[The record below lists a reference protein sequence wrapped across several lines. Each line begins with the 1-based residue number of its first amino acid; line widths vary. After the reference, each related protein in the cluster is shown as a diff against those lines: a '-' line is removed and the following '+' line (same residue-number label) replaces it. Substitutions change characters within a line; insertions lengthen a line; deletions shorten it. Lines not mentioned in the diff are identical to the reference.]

1 MIAVVDVKIQAE
13 NPNMPLFPWR
23 AFVGSP
29 SSIRVR
35 NVPKRIG
42 NWHITKTY
50 VQVSYPDNS
59 LKTID
64 CVLVGGVYVATVD
77 GANVSGT
84 VTNGYTIFADG
95 IDENNNVVTGYVL
108 GKGDIYI
115 LEADSTI
122 TSSNNKYSVKLLS
135 SETDLE
141 LVGDA
146 YVADDKLYIIDY
158 DGVQKTIGEIPE
170 NLSVETLSA
179 NSISGTSLSADSI
192 NLDGKDLTTQI
203 KNIQDTVNEKQDKI
217 YLNGILKGNGFGRIE
232 VANLTETHDVWTVT
246 GFPSSYQY
254 EYSVSETYM
263 QNPEG
268 EYVWYYS
275 VNVNSCNNPDWSYT
289 QDLSEEY
296 LGFYSYTRLDEFSAT
311 LRDWSYSYPDP
322 LATYDVTATVQRNV
336 NVYGIATTDELYYS
350 QNEIFNDPLINA
362 VVLTNREA
370 NYLDATSI
378 TDYLNIR
385 LPSITTGKATDIVLT
400 VKTGETVPSVSI
412 YPPNAKFI
420 TSDSDWKTL
429 ASNSY
434 NVFSFTSSGISNTWI
449 VGRITSAIS

>member
-77 GANVSGT
+77 ASNVSGT

-122 TSSNNKYSVKLLS
+122 ASSTTKYSVKLLS

-146 YVADDKLYIIDY
+146 YIADDKLYIIDY

-179 NSISGTSLSADSI
+179 NSISGTSLSADAI

-203 KNIQDTVNEKQDKI
+203 KNIQDTVNEKQNKI
-217 YLNGILKGNGFGRIE
+217 YLNGILKGNGFGRID
-232 VANLTETHDVWTVT
+232 VADLTETRDVWTVT
-246 GFPSSYQY
+246 GFPSYYKY
-254 EYSVSETYM
+254 EYTVSETYT
-263 QNPEG
+263 QNPDG
-268 EYVWYYS
+268 DYVWYYT
-275 VNVNSCNNPDWSYT
+275 VNVTSCNNPDWSYT

-296 LGFYSYTRLDEFSAT
+296 LGFYSYERLDEFPAT
-311 LRDWSYSYPDP
+311 LRDWSYSYPEP
-322 LATYDVTATVQRNV
+322 LATYDVV
-336 NVYGIATTDELYYS
+336 
-350 QNEIFNDPLINA
+350 
-362 VVLTNREA
+362 
-370 NYLDATSI
+370 
-378 TDYLNIR
+378 
-385 LPSITTGKATDIVLT
+385 
-400 VKTGETVPSVSI
+400 
-412 YPPNAKFI
+412 AK
-420 TSDSDWKTL
+420 
-429 ASNSY
+429 
-434 NVFSFTSSGISNTWI
+434 V
-449 VGRITSAIS
+449 